1 MPLPTALNILFSKQ
15 CSEQRNAHPSRAS
28 NVAVEST
35 LAIQGTAPSIR
46 SPPSSETISV
56 NRTWRADRTEDA
68 NRLEHANGHEH
79 TGDTAPSNWT
89 SAADVT
95 PRFPRLIITDASADN
110 RHTVRPLIPA
120 FGSPSLRPRAPTDD
134 GGRQARVNS
143 LTGVAPRAYS
153 TTTLGGARRPSL
165 ARASSRGA
173 LANDS
178 VPENGV
184 FPGRADTSQA
194 AGDVHISDNDIIA
207 DGPLPAA
214 GDTPIVGTMPA
225 IGRDAYITVQC
236 PNGEFYTVRID
247 LTNAAPN
254 VTYNISINIPP
265 CPPPSPPSPP

>member
-1 MPLPTALNILFSKQ
+1 VVSRSSATIENHDTASDTDHHAGRR
-15 CSEQRNAHPSRAS
+15 RNLANNFNES
-28 NVAVEST
+28 NEAVEST
-35 LAIQGTAPSIR
+35 LAIQGAAPSIR

-79 TGDTAPSNWT
+79 TGDTAPSDWT

-95 PRFPRLIITDASADN
+95 PRFPRLIIADASADN

-134 GGRQARVNS
+134 GGRQALVNS
-143 LTGVAPRAYS
+143 LTGVAPRASS

-236 PNGEFYTVRID
+236 PNGEVSFPGYSSIGPCVNRGGPV
-247 LTNAAPN
+247 LHCTN
-254 VTYNISINIPP
+254 
-265 CPPPSPPSPP
+265 